1 MRLLWKVNMSKR
13 KKCILT
19 AEEIRRQPPVELIPL
34 VLDPDDPSLPPARG
48 EAFAIKHEPT
58 AYETRRLDRTKRAGG
73 LIDDY
78 TTVGQ
83 PSRAH
88 LVAPKKDPK

>member
-1 MRLLWKVNMSKR
+1 MPLLWKVNMSKR
-13 KKCILT
+13 KKCILS
-19 AEEIRRQPPVELIPL
+19 AEEIRRQPPVELIPV
-34 VLDPDDPSLPPARG
+34 VLDLHDPSLPPARG
-48 EAFAIKHEPT
+48 EAFTLKHQPK
-58 AYETRRLDRTKRAGG
+58 AYEMRRLKRTRDAGG

-78 TTVGQ
+78 TSIGQ